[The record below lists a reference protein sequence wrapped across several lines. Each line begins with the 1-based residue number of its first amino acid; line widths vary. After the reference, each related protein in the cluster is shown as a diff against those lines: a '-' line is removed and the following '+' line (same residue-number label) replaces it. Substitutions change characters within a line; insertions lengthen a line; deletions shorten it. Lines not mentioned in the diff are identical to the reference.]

1 MSYNITFTTSAS
13 FKFVE
18 KWLNLSLVSWLLVI
32 SFGNDSSLLAII
44 LYKFSGKNFDTLP
57 TIGYLFINILKLK

>member
-44 LYKFSGKNFDTLP
+44 LCNFVS
-57 TIGYLFINILKLK
+57 